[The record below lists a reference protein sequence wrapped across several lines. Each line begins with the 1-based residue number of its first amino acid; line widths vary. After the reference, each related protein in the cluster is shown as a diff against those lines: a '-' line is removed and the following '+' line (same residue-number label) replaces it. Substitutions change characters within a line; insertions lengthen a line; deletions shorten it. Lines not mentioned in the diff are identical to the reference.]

1 MFRRD
6 DLGDGSLIE
15 RHPIKGGVVPPGKG
29 PLMIRAVAAHI
40 AKGGVSREH
49 EQESQSM
56 GDKLA
61 LRFLGLRETTQ
72 YTLQQSHGPSFSV
85 ALDNTTLGDEDSC
98 GYPSLKTVRSI
109 VQKRMQKAP
118 ELRSRKWQT
127 GPQPKGLGTLTNQ
140 HINAG
145 NDRCPTALRRLQQ
158 GRMQRTIRNVVH
170 HLLRTQGRLWQ

>member
-72 YTLQQSHGPSFSV
+72 YILQQSHGPSFSV

-109 VQKRMQKAP
+109 VEYHALHILKS
-118 ELRSRKWQT
+118 LD
-127 GPQPKGLGTLTNQ
+127 KG
-140 HINAG
+140 
-145 NDRCPTALRRLQQ
+145 QQ
-158 GRMQRTIRNVVH
+158 DC
-170 HLLRTQGRLWQ
+170 